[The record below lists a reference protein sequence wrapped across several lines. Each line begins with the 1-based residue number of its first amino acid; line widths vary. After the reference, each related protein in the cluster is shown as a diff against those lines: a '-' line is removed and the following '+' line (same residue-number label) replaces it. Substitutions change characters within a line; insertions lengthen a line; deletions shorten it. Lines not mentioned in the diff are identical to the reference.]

1 MHPAAK
7 NFGGKKSQ
15 PVSEVLERA
24 GRTAISMG
32 AEPAILPGHPKFDL
46 DALIRYCLEEDLGDR
61 GDITS
66 IATIEESVSATGA
79 FTAKE
84 GGVVAGIAVAER
96 VFALVDDDIRREWTV
111 KDGDRVQK
119 GDVIGRIEG
128 RARSVLVAERLAL
141 NFMQRM
147 SGVATLTSK
156 MKAKLGADTKTRIL
170 DTRKT
175 VPGLRVLD
183 KWAVLIGGGTGHRIG
198 LFDMMM
204 IKDNHIAAAG
214 GIENALSR
222 ADAYLE
228 GQEFAVPV
236 EIEVETLQEVD
247 TVLEYLGAH
256 PKTYLTR
263 VMLDNMVK
271 KVGDAE
277 YDTRLLRE
285 SVERIGGKLET
296 EASGNINLDSVG
308 AVGESGVDFISSG
321 ALTHSVKALD
331 ISLKLKTNVNTGQ

>member
-1 MHPAAK
+1 
-7 NFGGKKSQ
+7 
-15 PVSEVLERA
+15 
-24 GRTAISMG
+24 MG

>member
-1 MHPAAK
+1 
-7 NFGGKKSQ
+7 
-15 PVSEVLERA
+15 
-24 GRTAISMG
+24 MG

-214 GIENALSR
+214 GIENALNR

>member
-1 MHPAAK
+1 
-7 NFGGKKSQ
+7 
-15 PVSEVLERA
+15 
-24 GRTAISMG
+24 MG
-32 AEPAILPGHPKFDL
+32 AEAAISPGHPKFDL

-119 GDVIGRIEG
+119 GDVIGRIKG

-204 IKDNHIAAAG
+204 IK
-214 GIENALSR
+214 GIQDLNEWLHSLANDDYHDDHYEEHLKSLHDVYVR
-222 ADAYLE
+222 
-228 GQEFAVPV
+228 
-236 EIEVETLQEVD
+236 
-247 TVLEYLGAH
+247 
-256 PKTYLTR
+256 
-263 VMLDNMVK
+263 
-271 KVGDAE
+271 
-277 YDTRLLRE
+277 
-285 SVERIGGKLET
+285 
-296 EASGNINLDSVG
+296 
-308 AVGESGVDFISSG
+308 
-321 ALTHSVKALD
+321 ALT
-331 ISLKLKTNVNTGQ
+331 

>member
-1 MHPAAK
+1 
-7 NFGGKKSQ
+7 
-15 PVSEVLERA
+15 
-24 GRTAISMG
+24 MG

-147 SGVATLTSK
+147 SGVATLISK

-214 GIENALSR
+214 GIENALNR

>member
-1 MHPAAK
+1 
-7 NFGGKKSQ
+7 
-15 PVSEVLERA
+15 
-24 GRTAISMG
+24 MG

-147 SGVATLTSK
+147 SGVATLISK